1 MPHNADDATP
11 APRGCSGKTG
21 AGDPAPESRQ
31 ETAQDS
37 AGGLPDEESSDN
49 SLNDGVVADY
59 LREHPDFLVRHPEL
73 IEILIPPERR
83 LDGAAGGVVLD
94 LHRFMLE
101 RLRYEMR
108 GLRDSHDLL
117 VTTGRSNMSAQAR
130 IHEAVLAILSAPT
143 FERLIE
149 TITDDLAILLDLDV
163 ATLCVERREDDTD
176 TEELDGGEIK
186 VRGLHRVE
194 VGTVARLL
202 GPKRRLLLREEIGGD
217 LDIFGPM
224 AGLVR
229 SDALIRLQISPVT
242 PPALLA
248 LGARQV
254 GAFHPQQ
261 GSELLDFLARSLEIT
276 VRAWLDLPD

>member
-11 APRGCSGKTG
+11 PPRGCNGKIGPGDASGEQ
-21 AGDPAPESRQ
+21 PEERL
-31 ETAQDS
+31 DS
-37 AGGLPDEESSDN
+37 ASADDSPN
-49 SLNDGVVADY
+49 THLNDTTVAEY

-73 IEILIPPERR
+73 IETLVPPERR

-101 RLRYEMR
+101 RLRGEMR
-108 GLRDSHDLL
+108 GLRDSHDFL

-149 TITDDLAILLDLDV
+149 TVTDDLAILLDIDV
-163 ATLCVERREDDTD
+163 ATLCVERRAEDIDAS
-176 TEELDGGEIK
+176 EFEGGEIK
-186 VRGLHRVE
+186 VRGLHRVD
-194 VGTVARLL
+194 VGTVTRLL
-202 GPKRRLLLREEIGGD
+202 GPKRRLLLREEIAGD
-217 LDIFGPM
+217 IDVFGPM

-229 SDALIRLQISPVT
+229 SDALIRLNISPVT

-261 GSELLDFLARSLEIT
+261 GSELLEFLARSLEIT